1 MIYSLNEIDTH
12 CKKAARGAGFEWGY
26 AEDIGKAIRWLAA
39 FDLPGTA
46 VLSAYLKQ
54 RNDDP
59 ASFCQPDVSISR
71 HIKADTDCGGNLC
84 PILTGAWLCDS
95 AMIERNSCMQIEKLG
110 FPVLLMPFLAQIADS
125 IQQTVTF
132 EYQSTR
138 LQFSTGILNSN
149 DAASLPCTLA
159 DNARLTMNA
168 TVIEGRP
175 AAVTGEDT
183 AKIDW
188 ELLNK
193 YACKT
198 YVPATEASRQ
208 GAGPAE

>member
-26 AEDIGKAIRWLAA
+26 AEEIGKAIRWLAA
-39 FDLPGTA
+39 FELPGTA
-46 VLSAYLKQ
+46 VLAAYLKEH
-54 RNDDP
+54 NDCP
-59 ASFCQPDVSISR
+59 ANFCQPDASNTK
-71 HIKADTDCGGNLC
+71 HIKAKGTGDLC
-84 PILTGAWLCDS
+84 PVLTGAWLCDS
-95 AMIERNSCMQIEKLG
+95 AVIEKNSCIQIERLS
-110 FPVLLMPFLAQIADS
+110 FPLLLMPFLAQITDS
-125 IQQTVTF
+125 IQQSLTF

-138 LQFSTGILNSN
+138 LQFSSGILNSN
-149 DAASLPCTLA
+149 DNISLSCKLA
-159 DNARLTMNA
+159 ENARLTMNSR
-168 TVIEGRP
+168 VIEGRP
-175 AAVTGEDT
+175 AAVIGQKT

-188 ELLNK
+188 ELLNL